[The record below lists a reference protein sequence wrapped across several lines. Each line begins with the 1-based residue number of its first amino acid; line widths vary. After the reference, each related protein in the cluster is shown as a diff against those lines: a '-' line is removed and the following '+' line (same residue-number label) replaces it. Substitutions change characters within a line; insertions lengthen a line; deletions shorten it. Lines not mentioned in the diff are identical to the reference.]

1 MQYINIKTGVGK
13 RVARSPE
20 AGRYSAGL
28 VDSDSH
34 IARRASDILERA
46 YRIFNEHITESFVP
60 PSRPRPPDRYRCR
73 TSGAEFINSENHGTD
88 W

>member
-1 MQYINIKTGVGK
+1 MEFKLYSENLLSAGVGK

-60 PSRPRPPDRYRCR
+60 PSFSLKQTLFHDIL
-73 TSGAEFINSENHGTD
+73 FV
-88 W
+88 